1 MKLILMLLDNEFAPD
16 LRVKKEIDTLNE
28 SGFDIDLF
36 CWDREGKLKS
46 KELSHNFN
54 IFRITTIAKRQ
65 LGYRQIVNLFRFY
78 YFLYKA
84 VANNCKQYSV
94 IHAHDLRTLFVGI
107 IFKYRLKIPL
117 VYDAHEI
124 FSLMES
130 HKFSRFLLR
139 IIEQI
144 EIFAVNQFVDKFITV
159 SEQRKK
165 AYWKKNGIRQK
176 IHIVG
181 NWYNPVSSY
190 TLMEKKKIKSKL
202 GIPDGKPI
210 MAYLGSVHA
219 GRDIESFCKYLE
231 KEPSIHGIIA
241 GNGSEVSI
249 QKVKKYSEK
258 NENISYLGFI
268 TDPDSIYQ
276 ISDILV
282 YLVDSTHNYSYWIAP
297 NNLFIAIA
305 HRKPLIAI
313 NRGEVS
319 EIFSDHSIGSLV
331 SDYSYNS
338 LKEGVENIFKLD
350 NLREIE
356 ENLKLCQKDYTW
368 SNSEKELNVL
378 YSELF

>member
-1 MKLILMLLDNEFAPD
+1 
-16 LRVKKEIDTLNE
+16 
-28 SGFDIDLF
+28 
-36 CWDREGKLKS
+36 
-46 KELSHNFN
+46 
-54 IFRITTIAKRQ
+54 

-84 VANNCKQYSV
+84 VANNGKHYSV

-124 FSLMES
+124 FSFMES
-130 HKFSRFLLR
+130 HKFPKYLLS
-139 IIEQI
+139 IIAKI
-144 EIFAVNQFVDKFITV
+144 EIFIINRYVNRFITV
-159 SEQRKK
+159 SNQRRKD
-165 AYWKKNGIRQK
+165 YWKKNGIKQK
-176 IHIVG
+176 IYIVG
-181 NWYNPVSSY
+181 NWYNPISPYSF
-190 TLMEKKKIKSKL
+190 EHKNKIKSRFN
-202 GIPDGKPI
+202 IPKDKSI
-210 MAYLGSVHA
+210 IAYLGSVHS
-219 GRDIESFCKYLE
+219 GRDVISFCKYLE

-249 QKVKKYSEK
+249 QQVKKYSEK

-282 YLVDSTHNYSYWIAP
+282 YLVDSTHNYSHWIAP

-319 EIFSDHSIGSLV
+319 EIFSDYSIGSLV
-331 SDYSYNS
+331 PDYSFNS
-338 LKEGVENIFKLD
+338 LKQGVDNILKLD

-356 ENLKLCQKDYTW
+356 ENLKSCQSEYTW
-368 SNSEKELNVL
+368 SKSEEELISI
-378 YSELF
+378 YSEYNK